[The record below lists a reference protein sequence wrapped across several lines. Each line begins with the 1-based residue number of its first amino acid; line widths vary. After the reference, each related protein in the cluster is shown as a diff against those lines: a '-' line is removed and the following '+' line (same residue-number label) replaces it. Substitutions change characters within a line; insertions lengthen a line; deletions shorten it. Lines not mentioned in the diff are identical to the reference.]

1 MTWIEALKK
10 GRDRWVM
17 WIALG
22 SFLGCCFL
30 VKGGTDSEFLWAV
43 VIGAANGAA
52 VGFAVGPAAEK
63 GSIIL
68 SGLLAG
74 TPLYFIGSSIFVLS
88 MIDTREQTRDLPSD
102 VILLVSIFLVVGAMI
117 SVAQVLRLRNRQTS
131 RSEAP
136 P

>member
-1 MTWIEALKK
+1 
-10 GRDRWVM
+10 M
-17 WIALG
+17 WIVLG
-22 SFLGCCFL
+22 SFLGRCFL
-30 VKGGTDSEFLWAV
+30 VKGGTGTEFIWAV

-74 TPLYFIGSSIFVLS
+74 TPFYFIGSSLFVLS
-88 MIDTREQTRDLPSD
+88 MIDAREQSLDLPSD
-102 VILLVSIFLVVGAMI
+102 VIFLVSIFLVVGAVI
-117 SVAQVLRLRNRQTS
+117 SVAQALRLRNRQTS
-131 RSEAP
+131 RPEAP

>member
-1 MTWIEALKK
+1 MPQEMSGRTFYGWTPLQSHMTWTEAVRK
-10 GRDRWVM
+10 GRDRWLM

-30 VKGGTDSEFLWAV
+30 VKGGTGSEFLWAV

-74 TPLYFIGSSIFVLS
+74 TPFYFIGSSIFVSS
-88 MIDTREQTRDLPSD
+88 MIDARGQSRDLPSD
-102 VILLVSIFLVVGAMI
+102 VIPFVSIFLVVGA
-117 SVAQVLRLRNRQTS
+117 T
-131 RSEAP
+131 
-136 P
+136 